1 MGFPRQE
8 YWSRL
13 RFPSPGIFLT
23 QGSNVDLLHQQVD
36 SLPLS
41 HLESPSSRH
50 ASHIFPSSLSPTSND
65 NFLSVVS
72 PECPPIHP
80 FIYFLLLL
88 PSLGPQDPVSYRF
101 SEKFYVL
108 AKMFVQ
114 VFLQDVTKIRMNF
127 LASPIVGFLPVYHS
141 DQLLVHFRNQTNS
154 KRWGSAN
161 KSGTA
166 MARVSSEQPE
176 NFLLSEA

>member
-41 HLESPSSRH
+41 HLENPSPRH
-50 ASHIFPSSLSPTSND
+50 ASHIFPSSLSPTPND

-80 FIYFLLLL
+80 SIYFLVL
-88 PSLGPQDPVSYRF
+88 PSLGPQGPVSYGF
-101 SEKFYVL
+101 SGKLYVL
-108 AKMFVQ
+108 CWPKRSYEFFCKM
-114 VFLQDVTKIRMNF
+114 LQ
-127 LASPIVGFLPVYHS
+127 
-141 DQLLVHFRNQTNS
+141 NS
-154 KRWGSAN
+154 
-161 KSGTA
+161 
-166 MARVSSEQPE
+166 E
-176 NFLLSEA
+176 

>member
-1 MGFPRQE
+1 MNPWSTALQARLSMGFPRQE

-13 RFPSPGIFLT
+13 RCPSPGIFLT

-88 PSLGPQDPVSYRF
+88 LSLGPQEPVSYRF

-108 AKMFVQ
+108 CWPKCSFEFFCKM
-114 VFLQDVTKIRMNF
+114 LQ
-127 LASPIVGFLPVYHS
+127 
-141 DQLLVHFRNQTNS
+141 
-154 KRWGSAN
+154 
-161 KSGTA
+161 KS
-166 MARVSSEQPE
+166 E
-176 NFLLSEA
+176 

>member
-1 MGFPRQE
+1 MNPWTTALQAPLSIGFPRQE

-23 QGSNVDLLHQQVD
+23 QGSNVDLLHQEVD

-41 HLESPSSRH
+41 HLESPSPRH

-88 PSLGPQDPVSYRF
+88 PSLGPQEPVSYSF
-101 SEKFYVL
+101 SEKLCVL
-108 AKMFVQ
+108 CWPNVRLSFSARCYKNQ
-114 VFLQDVTKIRMNF
+114 NE
-127 LASPIVGFLPVYHS
+127 
-141 DQLLVHFRNQTNS
+141 LLVQS
-154 KRWGSAN
+154 S
-161 KSGTA
+161 S
-166 MARVSSEQPE
+166 RVSSSTSLQSVACAFQEPE
-176 NFLLSEA
+176 KL